1 MSRHK
6 MPFGKW
12 KGYWL
17 DEIEVDY
24 LLWALSNLD
33 INPPLL
39 ERIVT
44 VLEEEHFIVVTPDML
59 FGGSGKGGTKE
70 GRPKGAQGSSKNGN
84 GNGNP
89 PKFENLYI
97 YTEENKKIM
106 VGELIA
112 TGFKQL
118 SKKYHP
124 DLGGKK
130 EEMQL
135 LNEINTWLKK
145 ELGIK

>member
-17 DEIEVDY
+17 DEVEVDY

-39 ERIVT
+39 ERIIE
-44 VLEEEHFIVVTPDML
+44 VLENEHFIVVTPDML
-59 FGGSGKGGTKE
+59 KSGAKGGTKE
-70 GRPKGAQGSSKNGN
+70 GRPTGAHGTKKNE
-84 GNGNP
+84 NP

-106 VGELIA
+106 VAELVSS
-112 TGFKQL
+112 GFKQL

-124 DLGGKK
+124 DTGGKK

-135 LNEINTWLKK
+135 LNEINAWLKK
-145 ELGIK
+145 ELGLK

>member
-1 MSRHK
+1 

-12 KGYWL
+12 KGHWL

-39 ERIVT
+39 GRIIE

-59 FGGSGKGGTKE
+59 FGGSGKGDAKKGRPTGAHGTKE
-70 GRPKGAQGSSKNGN
+70 NQK
-84 GNGNP
+84 P

-97 YTEENKKIM
+97 YTEENKKVM

-135 LNEINTWLKK
+135 LNEINNWLKK
-145 ELGIK
+145 EFGIK